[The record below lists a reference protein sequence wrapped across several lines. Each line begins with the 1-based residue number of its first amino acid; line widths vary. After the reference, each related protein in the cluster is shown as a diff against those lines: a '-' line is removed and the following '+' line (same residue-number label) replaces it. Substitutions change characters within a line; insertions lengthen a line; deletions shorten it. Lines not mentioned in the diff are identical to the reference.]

1 MSIIIVL
8 TIIALVWHGTSA
20 VARLAVDAIATGI
33 GLVLF
38 ARAAH
43 VRRRIVAMRQGRGAL
58 DSDRRPSRAERR
70 LMAVGLNLAI
80 RQTELRSLFPQAGL
94 RCERLLGLAGSSL

>member
-8 TIIALVWHGTSA
+8 TIIALVRHGATA

-38 ARAAH
+38 AHAAH
-43 VRRRIVAMRQGRGAL
+43 IRRRILAMREGCGTL
-58 DSDRRPSRAERR
+58 DFDRRPSRAERR
-70 LMAVGLNLAI
+70 LMTAGLKLAI
-80 RQTELRSLFPQAGL
+80 RQAELRSLLPVTTWRA
-94 RCERLLGLAGSSL
+94 ERIVTACGS

>member
-8 TIIALVWHGTSA
+8 TIIALVWRGATA
-20 VARLAVDAIATGI
+20 VARLAVDAMATAI

-43 VRRRIVAMRQGRGAL
+43 VRRRIVAMREGRGTL
-58 DSDRRPSRAERR
+58 DFDRRPSRAERR
-70 LMAVGLNLAI
+70 LMAAGLKHAI
-80 RQTELRSLFPQAGL
+80 RQAELRSLLPVTTSRA
-94 RCERLLGLAGSSL
+94 ERIVTARGF